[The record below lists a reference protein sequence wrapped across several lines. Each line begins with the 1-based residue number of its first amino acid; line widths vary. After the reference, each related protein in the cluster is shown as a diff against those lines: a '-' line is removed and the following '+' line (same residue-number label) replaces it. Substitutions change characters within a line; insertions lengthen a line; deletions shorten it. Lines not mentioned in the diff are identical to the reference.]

1 MQCYFSSGISLWGL
15 HISLKDKNPFLISWK
30 EGMESTHLYVRNIP
44 LSFDND
50 EITNELKSMGV
61 EMIGSLKYVRAR
73 TLQDKL
79 TNFKT
84 GDRFVE
90 IVVPPEPLP
99 PPPPK
104 KKKKSVGIF
113 TASLYRKEQKQKIEE
128 IECRN
133 YRKKGQTR
141 KKEKKMRK
149 RPRLL

>member
-1 MQCYFSSGISLWGL
+1 MYLKSNLDRGMLLSSGISLRGL

-30 EGMESTHLYVRNIP
+30 ERVESTRLYVRNIT

-73 TLQDKL
+73 TPQGKL

-99 PPPPK
+99 K
-104 KKKKSVGIF
+104 KKICWDLY
-113 TASLYRKEQKQKIEE
+113 SLAV
-128 IECRN
+128 
-133 YRKKGQTR
+133 
-141 KKEKKMRK
+141 
-149 RPRLL
+149 P